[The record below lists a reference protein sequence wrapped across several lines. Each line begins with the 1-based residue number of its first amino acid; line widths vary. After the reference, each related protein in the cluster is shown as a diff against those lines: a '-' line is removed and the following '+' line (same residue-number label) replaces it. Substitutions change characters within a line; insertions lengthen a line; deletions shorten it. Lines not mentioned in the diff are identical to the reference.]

1 MQKRQQYGS
10 TTSNIPIVYSVCD
23 LLNEISFT
31 VLFQLI
37 LNQLRKVLIYYSVF
51 LLANSNV
58 IQLFFRFK

>member
-10 TTSNIPIVYSVCD
+10 TTSNILIVYSICD

-37 LNQLRKVLIYYSVF
+37 LNQLRKTLIYYSVF
-51 LLANSNV
+51 LLA
-58 IQLFFRFK
+58 K